1 MLAVYSCSF
10 FFSMTYTV
18 TQVSLRTNRS
28 VPFSDYRHGA
38 SGTDLEDNRNRIP
51 EQSKQPEKIKPNQQC
66 WRVNYPQ
73 FVGVH
78 SIHAFTV
85 YIYICM
91 RCRHAVEAG
100 LVPLF
105 SCKLMEWF
113 HTTVMYSH
121 QLLLRL

>member
-85 YIYICM
+85 YIYIYVCVADM
-91 RCRHAVEAG
+91 PWKQV
-100 LVPLF
+100 LF
-105 SCKLMEWF
+105 LCLAAS
-113 HTTVMYSH
+113 
-121 QLLLRL
+121 